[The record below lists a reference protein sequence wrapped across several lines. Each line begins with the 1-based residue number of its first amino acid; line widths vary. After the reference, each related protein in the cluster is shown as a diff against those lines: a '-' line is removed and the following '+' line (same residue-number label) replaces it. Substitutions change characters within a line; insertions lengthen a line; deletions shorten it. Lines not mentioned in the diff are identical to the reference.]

1 MDLFCLYR
9 VNRRIP
15 LMAYYFVG
23 GIALICVFIIQ
34 IAGKLQKIE
43 NAISSFSSTIIVLS
57 DVENK

>member
-15 LMAYYFVG
+15 LIAYYFVG

-34 IAGKLQKIE
+34 VAGKLEKIE
-43 NAISSFSSTIIVLS
+43 NAVSSSSSTIMVLS
-57 DVENK
+57 DIENK